1 MAIKINVRLLGKMV
15 TKDDGTFLVRLGYGE
30 PKTFRSE
37 KEART
42 HLEKYAERR
51 YDVAIFANGR
61 LKRKTFKRK
70 KDAEDYQHRQCVDVN
85 DGTYREIR
93 KTTFGEYAAHWQKT
107 HLHGLKPSTLN
118 GYLAYFPLYYLPA
131 FEHTP
136 MQAISPAEI
145 NSFKSSLAEKGLSN
159 GTQRNVLFVLGKLF
173 KDGVKDSRLRYSPMA
188 SVELPKKSSEKKGRA
203 LKPAEIQ
210 KLLAN
215 CEESDDRDTHLIVMT
230 AILTGMRRGEVF
242 GLRWEDVD
250 FANDVI
256 HVRQALYWKFG
267 KHIRPKEGDV
277 FVFTTPKSKT
287 SAREIDLS
295 PSLKKALRQ
304 KYLTSPKKGLVF
316 SGEEGRPRDPNNFLK
331 REFRDAVAA
340 AELGSVRFHDLRHTY
355 GSMKIEQGENIY
367 YVQRQMG
374 HSSIQVTIDVYGHLL
389 ESRKPE
395 AAAKTDTLLFG
406 SAKKAEA

>member
-1 MAIKINVRLLGKMV
+1 
-15 TKDDGTFLVRLGYGE
+15 
-30 PKTFRSE
+30 
-37 KEART
+37 
-42 HLEKYAERR
+42 
-51 YDVAIFANGR
+51 
-61 LKRKTFKRK
+61 
-70 KDAEDYQHRQCVDVN
+70 
-85 DGTYREIR
+85 
-93 KTTFGEYAAHWQKT
+93 
-107 HLHGLKPSTLN
+107 
-118 GYLAYFPLYYLPA
+118 
-131 FEHTP
+131 
-136 MQAISPAEI
+136 MQAISSAEI

-173 KDGVKDSRLRYSPMA
+173 KDAVKDSRLRYSPMA

-256 HVRQALYWKFG
+256 RVRQSLYWKFG

-295 PSLKKALRQ
+295 PELKKALRQ

-316 SGEEGRPRDPNNFLK
+316 AGDEGRPRDPNNFLK
-331 REFRDAVAA
+331 REFRDAVLA
-340 AELGSVRFHDLRHTY
+340 AELGNVRFHDLRH
-355 GSMKIEQGENIY
+355 
-367 YVQRQMG
+367 
-374 HSSIQVTIDVYGHLL
+374 HAD
-389 ESRKPE
+389 SRIMP
-395 AAAKTDTLLFG
+395 TRG
-406 SAKKAEA
+406 